1 MRRHSEVHVLGAPSI
16 HGPSVHWTNVG
27 VGGPAGDDTDR
38 MTDHVPDGLSPAG
51 CDLRAC
57 TDRLRPDHPVIRT
70 DRGEW
75 VLLRH
80 DLVGRAALDPETFSS
95 ATSRFRQ
102 VPNGLDG
109 EEHTAFRE
117 ALDPLMSP
125 AALARYGPVFERI
138 AAELIAGLPRGVSV
152 DGVAD
157 IGAVFA
163 VRAQSAWLGW
173 PAELEGRLLTWMD
186 ENHAAV
192 REGDLGRTA
201 QVAEDF
207 AEIIRSALAA
217 RRSTATDS
225 TDTTGRLL
233 AVTVQGR
240 RLTDVDVVSV
250 LRNWTG
256 GDLGSIALCA
266 GVLIHE
272 LARDPRLQSRIRDG
286 ATDPVLDGIIDEVL
300 RRDSPFI
307 GNRRTTTRAVDLDG
321 VHIPAGAR
329 VKLHWTSA
337 NRDESVF
344 GDPDA
349 FDPVVH
355 APDNLVYGVGRHA
368 CPGRA
373 LASMELRALVRAL
386 LAATTTIRPDPDT
399 PPERE
404 VAPVGGWAHVPVLLT

>member
-1 MRRHSEVHVLGAPSI
+1 MADHVL
-16 HGPSVHWTNVG
+16 
-27 VGGPAGDDTDR
+27 
-38 MTDHVPDGLSPAG
+38 DGLSSSG
-51 CDLRAC
+51 RDLRAC
-57 TDRLRPDHPVIRT
+57 TDRLRPDNPVVRT
-70 DRGEW
+70 DRDEW

-80 DLVGRAALDPETFSS
+80 DLVCRAALDPETFSS

-117 ALDPLMSP
+117 ALDPLLSP
-125 AALARYGPVFERI
+125 AALARYEPVFERI
-138 AAELIAGLPRGVSV
+138 ATDLVAALPRGESV
-152 DGVAD
+152 DAVTD

-173 PAELEGRLLTWMD
+173 PAELEGRLLVWID

-192 REGDLGRTA
+192 RSGDLSRTA

-207 AEIIRSALAA
+207 TDIIHSALAH
-217 RRSTATDS
+217 RRSASADS

-233 AVTVQGR
+233 AVTAQGR
-240 RLTDVDVVSV
+240 PLTDSDVVSV

-272 LARDPRLQSRIRDG
+272 LARDARLQSQMRSG
-286 ATDPVLDGIIDEVL
+286 VTDPVLDGIIDELL

-307 GNRRTTTRAVDLDG
+307 GNRRTTTRPVDLDG

-349 FDPVVH
+349 FDPVAH
-355 APDNLVYGVGRHA
+355 APDNLVYGIGKHA
-368 CPGRA
+368 CPGRT
-373 LASMELRALVRAL
+373 LASIELRTLVRAL
-386 LAATTTIRPDPDT
+386 MSGTETLRPDPDT
-399 PPERE
+399 APERE
-404 VAPVGGWAHVPVLLT
+404 VAPVGGWARTPVLLV